1 MMVAAIAVL
10 AKTKTNKKNLPREV
24 FFVQKLNLA
33 LLKTMPIFAP
43 VLTKGVSLH
52 NNHLHK
58 Y

>member
-1 MMVAAIAVL
+1 MMAAAIAAV
-10 AKTKTNKKNLPREV
+10 AKTKTNTKNLPREV

-33 LLKTMPIFAP
+33 LLKTIAIFAP